1 MLPGLGLCP
10 AILYPLVLAL
20 PGAGTLFLPNFCQVC
35 YTLSM
40 ENTAPNQ
47 KRLLSGIKPTGRPH
61 LGNYLGALRQFVEFQ
76 NEYETFVMVA
86 DLHALTTVQDAKD
99 LRYLTR
105 ELVLDYLGSGLDPE
119 RVTIFRQ
126 SDVPQHAELAWVF
139 ECITT
144 MPYLMRAHAFKDAE
158 AKNKDINV
166 GTFNYP
172 MLMAADILLYDADVV
187 PVGQDQKQHIEFA
200 RDTAEKFNRTWENEV
215 FKTPEPLIQEAVATV
230 PGVDGQKM
238 SKSYHNTIPLFATD
252 TEIAEAVMSIVTGSN
267 PKGSPNDPGD
277 TLFTIL
283 SFFLEEDELHYRR
296 GIYESGEM
304 GYKDTKELLIEN
316 LREFIEPMRERRE
329 VYETNPERVDAILAA
344 GAVRAGEVA
353 AAKMTEVKKAIG
365 LL

>member
-1 MLPGLGLCP
+1 M
-10 AILYPLVLAL
+10 
-20 PGAGTLFLPNFCQVC
+20 
-35 YTLSM
+35 
-40 ENTAPNQ
+40 
-47 KRLLSGIKPTGRPH
+47 
-61 LGNYLGALRQFVEFQ
+61 GNYLGALRQFVEYQ

-86 DLHALTTVQDAKD
+86 DLHALTTIQNAAD
-99 LRYLTR
+99 LRYLTSQ
-105 ELVLDYLGSGLDPE
+105 LVLDYLGSGLDPD

-187 PVGQDQKQHIEFA
+187 PVGQDQKQHLEFA
-200 RDTAEKFNRTWENEV
+200 RDTAEKFNRTWESEV
-215 FKTPEPLIQEAVATV
+215 FTLPEPLIQESVATV

-238 SKSYHNTIPLFATD
+238 SKSYQNTIPLFATD
-252 TEIAEAVMSIVTGSN
+252 EEIAKAVMSIVTGSN
-267 PKGSPNDPGD
+267 AKGTPNDPSD

-283 SFFLEEDELHYRR
+283 SFFLEADELHYRR
-296 GIYESGEM
+296 ERYESGEM
-304 GYKDTKELLIEN
+304 GYKETKELLIEN

-329 VYETNPERVDAILAA
+329 EFEANPARVQEILAA
-344 GAVRAGEVA
+344 GAARAGEVA
-353 AAKMTEVKKAIG
+353 NVKITEVKKAVG
-365 LL
+365 LA